1 MDTPSGTAPRKHP
14 ARPEEVQAALDTIRR
29 LRDERDPLSLFYV
42 IAQEGARLLDAER
55 ATIFL
60 LDRDRCELI
69 SQATL
74 DGHSI
79 RLDARLGISGT
90 VAMTGQVINIPD
102 AQQDDRFHQIMDV
115 RTQFRTRS
123 VVAVPLRT
131 TAGDII
137 GVFQALNKRR
147 GAFTGED
154 ERIAQLLGNEAA
166 ILLERVTQQ
175 PPSGRTPESGEAD
188 LAGGEQAAAGLASTR
203 NIVGTSP
210 RIQGI
215 VRLIDQIRDS
225 AVDVLISGESGTGKE
240 MIAKAIHANSPRA
253 GRPFV
258 ALNCAA
264 LPDNLVESEL
274 FGIEKGVAT
283 GVDRRIGKFEQ
294 AHEGTL
300 FLDEIGD
307 LSLAAQAKILR
318 ALQERVIER
327 VGGRAP
333 VPIDVRVIAATHINL
348 DEAIRQGKFREDLY
362 YRLKVIKVETPPLR
376 EVREDIPVLAV
387 HFLEK
392 SCHEL
397 GRDLKRFAPQAMRS
411 LTSYTWPG
419 NTREL
424 ENEVKRL
431 VVTSRRP
438 VIEEDDLSDSIRG
451 REAAGTA
458 SLPLAEE
465 AAAAVPRAGAPLKDV
480 VAEVEARLIRE
491 ALRAN
496 QNNQVKAAKALGLSR
511 QGLIKKM
518 KRHKISSSPHE

>member
-1 MDTPSGTAPRKHP
+1 MDTPAGPLPRKHP
-14 ARPEEVQAALDTIRR
+14 PRPEEVQAALDTIRR
-29 LRDERDPLSLFYV
+29 MRDERDPLSLFYV

-102 AQQDDRFHQIMDV
+102 AQEDDRFHQIMDV

-123 VVAVPLRT
+123 VVAVPLRSAT
-131 TAGDII
+131 GEMV

-147 GAFTGED
+147 GAFTSED

-166 ILLERVTQQ
+166 ILLERVAHQ
-175 PPSGRTPESGEAD
+175 PPAERASERAESEV
-188 LAGGEQAAAGLASTR
+188 AGGEQAAAALASTR

-210 RIQGI
+210 RIRGI

-294 AHEGTL
+294 AHQGTL

-307 LSLAAQAKILR
+307 LSLGAQAKILR

-327 VGGRAP
+327 VGGRTP
-333 VPIDVRVIAATHINL
+333 IPIDVRVIAATHVNL

-376 EVREDIPVLAV
+376 EIHEDIPVLAG

-392 SCHEL
+392 SCREMEKP
-397 GRDLKRFAPQAMRS
+397 LKRLSAEALEA
-411 LTSYTWPG
+411 LTRYAWPG

-431 VVTSRRP
+431 VVSSRRP
-438 VIEEDDLSDSIRG
+438 VVEEDDLSEPIHG
-451 REAAGTA
+451 Q
-458 SLPLAEE
+458 
-465 AAAAVPRAGAPLKDV
+465 AAAASQPPAGDTAPPPLSPGIPLKDV
-480 VAEVEARLIRE
+480 VAEVEARLIRD

-518 KRHKISSSPHE
+518 KRHKISSSTHD